1 MLVHN
6 EIMYEK
12 VMTHIGHSI
21 VATKY
26 GYNGG
31 GVAIECEDCYEIIVD
46 YDMPDNSI
54 AELDEERDYHVVIPY
69 NYDFYVKAKS
79 RRGAIDKAHD
89 SEGKMGE
96 YDHNNIYV
104 AEM

>member
-1 MLVHN
+1 MLFHN

-79 RRGAIDKAHD
+79 SEEQLIKPMIVKAKWV
-89 SEGKMGE
+89 SMTTT
-96 YDHNNIYV
+96 IF
-104 AEM
+104 M

>member
-12 VMTHIGHSI
+12 VMTHIGHSN

-31 GVAIECEDCYEIIVD
+31 GVAIACEACYQKLVD
-46 YDMPDNSI
+46 
-54 AELDEERDYHVVIPY
+54 
-69 NYDFYVKAKS
+69 
-79 RRGAIDKAHD
+79 
-89 SEGKMGE
+89 
-96 YDHNNIYV
+96 
-104 AEM
+104 

>member
-31 GVAIECEDCYEIIVD
+31 GGAIECEDCYEIIVD
-46 YDMPDNSI
+46 TI
-54 AELDEERDYHVVIPY
+54 CLTTR
-69 NYDFYVKAKS
+69 
-79 RRGAIDKAHD
+79 
-89 SEGKMGE
+89 
-96 YDHNNIYV
+96 
-104 AEM
+104 